1 MPKVPPER
9 WKGADDQMTEAQAGY
24 LKRLSES
31 AGVPFDPNLSK
42 ADASRRIDELRRAE
56 GKPSRLER
64 DDPTPRKG
72 QRTREAASFDDPM
85 TEAQAAYLR
94 ELADEVEGEDFDPAL
109 SREAAQ
115 VKIAELLVKR
125 MSHSPTES
133 SRR

>member
-1 MPKVPPER
+1 
-9 WKGADDQMTEAQAGY
+9 
-24 LKRLSES
+24 S
-31 AGVPFDPNLSK
+31 DPNLSK

-72 QRTREAASFDDPM
+72 QRTHEAARLDDPM

-94 ELADEVEGEDFDPAL
+94 ELADEVEGEEFDSTL
-109 SREAAQ
+109 SRKAAQ

-125 MSHSPTES
+125 MSHSPTV
-133 SRR
+133 

>member
-1 MPKVPPER
+1 MPRTPPEQWR
-9 WKGADDQMTEAQAGY
+9 GADDAMTEAQAGY

-42 ADASRRIDELRRAE
+42 ADASRRIDELRRAD
-56 GKPSRLER
+56 GRRSRLER
-64 DDPTPRKG
+64 DDPAPRKG
-72 QRTREAASFDDPM
+72 RRTPDATSFDDRM

-94 ELADEVEGEDFDPAL
+94 ELVEQEGGEELDPSL
-109 SREAAQ
+109 SKEAAQ
-115 VKIAELLVKR
+115 QRIAELLVKR